1 LTSVARFER
10 RPEETFMTAAPVR
23 SHGRSVRVPA
33 RTAVRALHLTLVGAV
48 VGAVLAVPT
57 AASALPAPTLTVAG
71 TSTATVAAGTSIVIG
86 DEFTWS
92 LTIDLS
98 SDSTSS
104 TPSFGNTFNDAVL
117 DFSVTA
123 SAGNVG
129 TWDPAGVA
137 WVIQP
142 VHNHFVNANGNSL
155 TVQIRPASTG
165 PTPPAAPPLDGYT
178 FLDLT
183 VGLSWQDADL
193 DAVWQAGTITLEDWL
208 GTTAPPLEAAAATFQ
223 LRHYRHLMTFD
234 EITFDSTLTGL
245 GGGGDGDVR
254 AAAPTV
260 SCSPLP
266 VSAAGTVTCTV
277 SGADAGIDILWRAAY
292 NPTFAEAGV
301 RIGADG
307 TGTFA
312 FVVPAAALGNELTVE
327 LVEWA
332 APVPLGVVGAPVPS
346 SVPAGEGPRS
356 WWGAGSSGG
365 FAGMLVVA
373 ALLLAG
379 TAGRVPDRV
388 RTVRSRGPVG

>member
-1 LTSVARFER
+1 
-10 RPEETFMTAAPVR
+10 MTAAPVR
-23 SHGRSVRVPA
+23 SHGRSVRVSA
-33 RTAVRALHLTLVGAV
+33 RTAVRALHLALVGAV
-48 VGAVLAVPT
+48 VGAVLAFPT

-71 TSTATVAAGTSIVIG
+71 TSTATVTAGTSVVIG
-86 DEFTWS
+86 DRFTWS

-98 SDSTSS
+98 SLSTSS
-104 TPSFGNTFNDAVL
+104 SPSFGNTFNDAVI

-129 TWDPAGVA
+129 SWDPAGVD

-142 VHNHFVNANGNSL
+142 VHNLFVNANGNSV
-155 TVQIRPASTG
+155 TVQIKPASTG
-165 PTPPAAPPLDGYT
+165 PTPPAAAPIDGSP

-183 VGLSWQDADL
+183 IGLSWQDADL
-193 DAVWQAGTITLEDWL
+193 DAVWQAGTVTLEDWL
-208 GTTAPPLEAAAATFQ
+208 GTTEPPLEAAAVTFR
-223 LRHYRHLMTFD
+223 LRNDEHLDTFGD
-234 EITFDSTLTGL
+234 VSFDSTLTGL
-245 GGGGDGDVR
+245 GGGGGGDVR
-254 AAAPTV
+254 EAAPTL

-266 VSAAGTVTCTV
+266 VSAGGTVTCTV

-312 FVVPAAALGNELTVE
+312 FVVPDAALGDELTVE

-332 APVPLGVVGAPVPS
+332 APVSLGVVGVPVPG

-365 FAGMLVVA
+365 FAGLLVVA

-379 TAGRVPDRV
+379 TAGRVPARV